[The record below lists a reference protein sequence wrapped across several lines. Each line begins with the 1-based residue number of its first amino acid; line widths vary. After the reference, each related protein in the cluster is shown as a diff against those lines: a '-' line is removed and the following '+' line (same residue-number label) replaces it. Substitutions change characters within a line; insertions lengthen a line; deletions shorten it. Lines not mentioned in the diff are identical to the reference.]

1 MRYKRNKMLM
11 PKTSFKAPA
20 EFFKNDPDIDL
31 DMMAVVVLYLM
42 GGWSK
47 KSAWTAIYHPR
58 CKPNSIAPQAS
69 AFFGLKEVKGI
80 IELFRNYYVENF
92 YLNPKAWE
100 RR

>member
-11 PKTSFKAPA
+11 PKTSFKAPV
-20 EFFKNDPDIDL
+20 EFYKNDPDIDQNML
-31 DMMAVVVLYLM
+31 AVVVLYLM

-47 KSAWTAIYHPR
+47 KNAWTAIYHPH
-58 CKPNSIAPQAS
+58 CKPNSISPQAS
-69 AFFGLKEVKGI
+69 NFFQMKEVKEI
-80 IELFRNYYVENF
+80 IELFRNYYTEYP